1 MSKQIIS
8 LQKQN
13 DGIHTSLFNKGI
25 CFERIVISDNASDD
39 EKLKL
44 LQDENFKLKDVLK
57 EFNDLYGPPAQVKK
71 SKSQPV
77 STQTQKQTQTTKPKV
92 SDDVNSDEEDFSE
105 PVKKFDCIT
114 NMEYLK
120 RAFFNGNYEE
130 FESEVK
136 KNNFPMFEANYKY
149 SSDKDNCPEFAA
161 KNLLCGFVR
170 NLEDYRKYLIVCF
183 RCHKVNS
190 DDEPTR
196 YEYKSYWIVNS
207 LVSVEEII
215 GSNHEDFEWN
225 NITPDKVDSFLKEIR
240 KSYNSPLDEK
250 YLH

>member
-92 SDDVNSDEEDFSE
+92 SDDVNSDEED
-105 PVKKFDCIT
+105 
-114 NMEYLK
+114 
-120 RAFFNGNYEE
+120 
-130 FESEVK
+130 
-136 KNNFPMFEANYKY
+136 
-149 SSDKDNCPEFAA
+149 
-161 KNLLCGFVR
+161 
-170 NLEDYRKYLIVCF
+170 
-183 RCHKVNS
+183 
-190 DDEPTR
+190 
-196 YEYKSYWIVNS
+196 
-207 LVSVEEII
+207 
-215 GSNHEDFEWN
+215 
-225 NITPDKVDSFLKEIR
+225 
-240 KSYNSPLDEK
+240 
-250 YLH
+250 